1 MVVPCLSL
9 GASDPVDRCGDGEG
23 YGGACL
29 VVKVDYCV
37 VGSAQAAE
45 GVACA
50 HLSVPKTLQ
59 VALREG
65 IKERGEEERREGI

>member
-1 MVVPCLSL
+1 M
-9 GASDPVDRCGDGEG
+9 
-23 YGGACL
+23 
-29 VVKVDYCV
+29 
-37 VGSAQAAE
+37 VGSAQATE

-65 IKERGEEERREGI
+65 IKERGEEEERGNIIRINLGICSTCWNSNRIECVCVSGGWWEEL